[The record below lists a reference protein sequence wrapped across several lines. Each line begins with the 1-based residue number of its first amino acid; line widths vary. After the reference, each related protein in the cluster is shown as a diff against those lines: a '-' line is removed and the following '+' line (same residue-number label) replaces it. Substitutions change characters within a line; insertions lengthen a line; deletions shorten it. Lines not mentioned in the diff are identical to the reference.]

1 MTLAEEHEEILQAL
15 GDADDIDTRSD
26 LRRRAEDID
35 RRFRAEERAKRTW
48 ARSWYL
54 DERTRETG
62 ERWPIRCSGF
72 VNVDPDDYPDQAGC
86 DRCGHPKQGGHR

>member
-1 MTLAEEHEEILQAL
+1 MTTAQEHAEILEAIGREPNPRADLIAQAQ
-15 GDADDIDTRSD
+15 
-26 LRRRAEDID
+26 EID

>member
-1 MTLAEEHEEILQAL
+1 MTTAQEHAEILAAIEREPNPRADLIAQAQ
-15 GDADDIDTRSD
+15 
-26 LRRRAEDID
+26 EID

>member
-1 MTLAEEHEEILQAL
+1 MNTQREFAEILAAIEREPNPRADLIAQAQ
-15 GDADDIDTRSD
+15 
-26 LRRRAEDID
+26 EID

-72 VNVDPDDYPDQAGC
+72 INVDPDDYPDQPGC
-86 DRCGHPKQGGHR
+86 DRCGHPKQRGHR

>member
-1 MTLAEEHEEILQAL
+1 MTTAQEHAEILEAIGREPNPRADLIAQAQ
-15 GDADDIDTRSD
+15 
-26 LRRRAEDID
+26 EID

-72 VNVDPDDYPDQAGC
+72 INVDPDDYPDQAGC